1 MKKAIVII
9 GAVLA
14 MALSSCTVRD
24 TAEPVRM
31 KSEPE
36 YVLEYVRGVTILRRV
51 E

>member
-9 GAVLA
+9 GAALA

-31 KSEPE
+31 EPQAQYIME
-36 YVLEYVRGVTILRRV
+36 TVRGVTILRRMA
-51 E
+51 